1 MYRRLVRLYE
11 NRRGLKMTPKDTAD
25 KLYKTAYQ
33 IDAGEEVSY
42 EDILALALDYIR
54 VVDLLAVRNE
64 QLKQLLRRT
73 K

>member
-1 MYRRLVRLYE
+1 LNCKE
-11 NRRGLKMTPKDTAD
+11 TAN
-25 KLYKTAYQ
+25 KILETAYQ